1 MNTIR
6 GPSMKVESI
15 CIVGGGSSGWMTA
28 AMLSHCFPDL
38 DIALVESPD
47 VKPIGVGE
55 STLGHFNRFL
65 IRLGLHNKDKEWM
78 PYCNATYKTSIAFK
92 NFREGKGERFHY
104 PFGEWN
110 LNDSYCDNPIRF
122 YELALKYPDLYPPEE
137 FARFAN
143 KSTWLAENNKY
154 ADSIPGTEWNPML
167 DVSYHLDAELFGN
180 YLRDKIAIPNGVVHI
195 KANIENVVRKPDGY
209 IESVM
214 TDSGGVIGTDLYIDC
229 TGFKSLLL
237 EQHMGVEFVS
247 FKDKLF
253 NDTALATKID
263 YRDIENEMES
273 YTDCV
278 AMDAGWVWNIP
289 LWHRIGT
296 GYVYCSDYI
305 NECEAEVE
313 FRKYLSARFCPAC
326 ADRAEMKK
334 INIKHG
340 KHKEA
345 WVKNVIGI
353 GLSYG
358 FVEPLESTGLMTT
371 HENVLYL
378 VDILERRNGITK
390 QFDRDS
396 FNRQCNN
403 TIESMANF
411 VSMHYTLSSRDDNQY
426 WRDVT
431 ENISYAT
438 MVDDKAIPTC
448 EELSG
453 ALDLMQSVENTFA
466 KLHEQQAGAVY
477 VAAGQGY
484 RPFGLSSFNEKKNAG
499 FHQGDWNAEN
509 MHEEYQRD
517 RVAIEEWT
525 ERQLTHYEYLKRN
538 IYV

>member
-28 AMLSHCFPDL
+28 ALLSHCHPDME
-38 DIALVESPD
+38 IALVESPD
-47 VKPIGVGE
+47 IKPVGVGE
-55 STLGHFNRFL
+55 STLGQFNRFL
-65 IRLGLHNKDKEWM
+65 IRLGLHNKDEEWM

-92 NFREGKGERFHY
+92 NFREGKGERFQY
-104 PFGEWN
+104 PFGDFN
-110 LNDSYCDNPIRF
+110 TNNTYCDNPIRF

-137 FARFAN
+137 FARFVN
-143 KSTWLAENNKY
+143 KSTWLAEQGKY
-154 ADSIPGTEWNPML
+154 ASKIPGTDWNPL
-167 DVSYHLDAELFGN
+167 TDVSYHFDAELFGQ
-180 YLRDKIAIPNGVVHI
+180 YLRDHICIPNGVVHI
-195 KANIENVVRKPDGY
+195 KANIENVVKKPDGY

-214 TDSGGVIGTDLYIDC
+214 TDGGALISTDLYIDC

-253 NDTALATKID
+253 NDTALATKVD
-263 YRDIENEMES
+263 YRDIENEMDS

-289 LWHRIGT
+289 LWNRIGT
-296 GYVYCSDYI
+296 GYVYSSDYI

-313 FRKYLSARFCPAC
+313 FRKYLSDRFCPAC

-371 HENVLYL
+371 HENALYL
-378 VDILERRNGITK
+378 VDVLERRDGIAT
-390 QFDRDS
+390 QIDRDS

-403 TIESMANF
+403 TIESMALF
-411 VSMHYTLSSRDDNQY
+411 VSLHYTLSSRDDNQY

-431 ENISYAT
+431 ESISYAT
-438 MVDDKAIPTC
+438 MADDKAIPTVC
-448 EELSG
+448 EMSG
-453 ALDLMQSVENTFA
+453 VLNLQNSVEKTFA
-466 KLHEQQAGAVY
+466 ELHDQSAGIIY
-477 VAAGQGY
+477 VAAGQNY
-484 RPFGLSSFNEKKNAG
+484 RPFGQTAFDEKRSAG
-499 FHQGDWNAEN
+499 FHEGEYNAET

-517 RVAIEEWT
+517 RAGIEEWT
-525 ERQLTHYEYLKRN
+525 GRQLTHYEYLKKN

>member
-1 MNTIR
+1 MSIIR
-6 GPSMKVESI
+6 GPSMKIESV

-28 AMLSHCFPDL
+28 AMLSHCFPDME
-38 DIALVESPD
+38 IALIESPD
-47 VKPIGVGE
+47 VKPVGVGE

-65 IRLGLHNKDKEWM
+65 IRLGLHNKDAEWM

-104 PFGEWN
+104 PFGN
-110 LNDSYCDNPIRF
+110 FNINDTYCDNPIRF

-137 FARFAN
+137 FARFSN
-143 KSTWLAENNKY
+143 KSTWLAEKTKY
-154 ADSIPGTEWNPML
+154 ADSIPGTDWNPML
-167 DVSYHLDAELFGN
+167 DVSYHFDAELFGQ
-180 YLRDKIAIPNGVVHI
+180 YLRDHHCIPNGVVHI
-195 KANIENVVRKPDGY
+195 KANIENVIKKPDGY
-209 IESVM
+209 IESIM
-214 TDSGGVIGTDLYIDC
+214 TTEGGVITTDLYIDC

-237 EQHMGVEFVS
+237 EQHMGSEFVP
-247 FKDKLF
+247 FKHKLF
-253 NDTALATKID
+253 NDTALATKIE
-263 YRDIENEMES
+263 YRDIENEMEP

-278 AMDAGWVWNIP
+278 AMDYGWVWNIP
-289 LWHRIGT
+289 LWNRIGT
-296 GYVYCSDYI
+296 GYVYSSDYI

-313 FRKYLSARFCPAC
+313 FRKYLSARFCQKC
-326 ADRAEMKK
+326 AENAEMKK

-345 WVKNVIGI
+345 WVKNVVGI

-378 VDILERRNGITK
+378 VDVLERRNNITT

-403 TIESMANF
+403 MIEAMANF
-411 VSMHYTLSSRDDNQY
+411 VSLHYTLSSREDNQY

-431 ENISYAT
+431 ESISYGK

-453 ALDLMQSVENTFA
+453 ALDLMQSAENTFA
-466 KLHEQQAGAVY
+466 KLHDENAGTIY
-477 VAAGQGY
+477 IAAGLGY
-484 RPFGLSSFNEKKNAG
+484 RPFGPSAFNEKKEAG
-499 FHQGDWNAEN
+499 FHQGDYNVSD
-509 MHEEYQRD
+509 MHDEYQRD
-517 RVAIEEWT
+517 RVGIEEWT
-525 ERQLTHYEYLKRN
+525 ERQLTHYEYLKKN